1 MKLGDLLN
9 AVGASTLDSPHY
21 TWAVNVLAVI
31 NNVLPT
37 ARALT
42 VANTATDVLTAI
54 NALSVE
60 DHVKL
65 LTMEVDP
72 MTGAVTAGTVPTA
85 PATGSVVPPRN
96 PRQVMALFIGGVM
109 VFLAL
114 LMGAMST
121 VQQVKSGQPTDTK
134 PMEQIFQVL
143 LDVLKAFLS
152 NGSN

>member
-9 AVGASTLDSPHY
+9 AVGASALDSSKY
-21 TWAVNVLAVI
+21 SWAKSVLATI

-42 VANTATDVLTAI
+42 ETNTATDVLTAI

-72 MTGAVTAGTVPTA
+72 MTGEVKAGVVPTA
-85 PATGSVVPPRN
+85 PAEGSVIPARN
-96 PRQVMALFIGGVM
+96 PRQVMALVIGGVM

-114 LMGAMST
+114 MLGAAST
-121 VQQVKSGQPTDTK
+121 VQSAKSGQPADTK
-134 PMEQIFQVL
+134 PLEQLFQIL
-143 LDVLKAFLS
+143 LDLVKAFLS